1 MFEYLKPYSHIIVSG
16 MQRSGTTIAA
26 RMIQYDLE
34 IPYCYWVGN
43 KLGIITDIPPEGGQG
58 VYHAPGMSHLL
69 HGFKSTEDATF
80 AVIWMKRDIEE
91 IIESAYKVKWDPTAD
106 IGNYPAFMNGI
117 PDGTEVDYPTMVRR
131 LAQEKINFWETQK
144 PLVETYFE
152 VEYESL
158 RNHPLWLN
166 DRPWKK
172 WPRTTSPGTLPS
184 EEVKILKGYSS
195 DLDLKKPLSELLEE
209 FPKDS

>member
-16 MQRSGTTIAA
+16 MQRSGTTIAS

-43 KLGIITDIPPEGGQG
+43 NLEVITDYYQGGQG
-58 VYHAPGMSHLL
+58 VYHAPGLSHLL
-69 HGFKSTEDATF
+69 HGFKDTAHANF

-91 IIESAYKVKWDPTAD
+91 IVESAYKAKWDPTAD
-106 IGNYPAFMNGI
+106 IGNYPFFMNGI
-117 PDGTEVDYPTMVRR
+117 PDGTELDYTTMVRL
-131 LAQEKINFWETQK
+131 LAQAKINFWETQK
-144 PLVETYFE
+144 PLTETYFE

-158 RNHPLWLN
+158 KDHPLWLD

-172 WPRTTSPGTLPS
+172 WSRATSPGTLPKDGEVTS
-184 EEVKILKGYSS
+184 EGYT
-195 DLDLKKPLSELLEE
+195 DFKKPLSELLEE
-209 FPKDS
+209 FPKDSL